1 MYKEIILKS
10 GSRVRYLNLVRAMV
24 RCKKSDH
31 LEFHKWVN
39 LYQVKSMNIYNKKFW
54 ISRYESNDSNACDKY
69 LKIIRE
75 CIEEWKNEQSE
86 QNSRTIFIQ
95 D

>member
-1 MYKEIILKS
+1 M
-10 GSRVRYLNLVRAMV
+10 
-24 RCKKSDH
+24 
-31 LEFHKWVN
+31 
-39 LYQVKSMNIYNKKFW
+39 
-54 ISRYESNDSNACDKY
+54 ESNDSNACAKY
-69 LKIIRE
+69 LKIIQE